1 MGTLKILHSYHKRT
15 MPHKPIVF
23 VVLANE
29 IAKLVAIVVK
39 SNIVTW
45 IFAKNISLNIL
56 NAVYLHVEII
66 MMVGM
71 T

>member
-1 MGTLKILHSYHKRT
+1 MGTLKMLHSYHKRT

-45 IFAKNISLNIL
+45 IFAKNINIL